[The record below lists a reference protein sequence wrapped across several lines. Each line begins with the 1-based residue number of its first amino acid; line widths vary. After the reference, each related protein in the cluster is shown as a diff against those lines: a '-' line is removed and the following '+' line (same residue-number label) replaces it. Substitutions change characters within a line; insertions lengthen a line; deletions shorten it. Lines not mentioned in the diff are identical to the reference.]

1 MQEKLFT
8 REYGKGLK
16 TPMLKKPEVIL
27 SYPQSNF
34 ELDPF
39 LSPESFTGR

>member
-8 REYGKGLK
+8 RQYRKGFK
-16 TPMLKKPEVIL
+16 TLMLKKPEVIL

-34 ELDPF
+34 ELD
-39 LSPESFTGR
+39 LSLSAESFTGG